1 MNDWVCGN
9 CKSINRG
16 SANSC
21 YSCGGAREIV
31 AVTES
36 RPLGL
41 RPFGTQPPGS
51 QPIGTRPLGGAGAVG
66 GPSRGAQPL
75 GGTGAVGGPS
85 FSAQPGTGATGSAA
99 LMATDAQPG
108 AGAGSDSTPGFAG
121 IGAFAGSGGLVPP
134 TGQSQPR
141 QPASTN
147 DILGGFLAGLV
158 AAVLAT
164 GLWYAVVVVSHY
176 QLGIVAIV
184 VGFLIGQGV
193 VLGASRR
200 GSVVLIAISVVL
212 TLLALVLSEYLIVAA
227 FVSEQLAP
235 GETIEVL
242 QPPSF
247 VATVVIDSV
256 KTDPLTLAFWAIAL
270 FQAFSIPA
278 RQLGRSPTG

>member
-1 MNDWVCGN
+1 VNDWVCGN

-36 RPLGL
+36 RPLGA
-41 RPFGTQPPGS
+41 PSFGTQPPGGTGA
-51 QPIGTRPLGGAGAVG
+51 IGAR
-66 GPSRGAQPL
+66 SFGAQP
-75 GGTGAVGGPS
+75 GGTA
-85 FSAQPGTGATGSAA
+85 AIGSAA
-99 LMATDAQPG
+99 LTASDAQPG
-108 AGAGSDSTPGFAG
+108 AGAGAVGTTGFARV
-121 IGAFAGSGGLVPP
+121 GAFAAAGGLVPP
-134 TGQSQPR
+134 SGQSQPR

-193 VLGASRR
+193 VLGASRH
-200 GSVVLIAISVVL
+200 GSIVLIAISVVL

-235 GETIEVL
+235 GESIEVL

-247 VATVVIDSV
+247 VATVVIESV

-278 RQLGRSPTG
+278 RQLGRTRTA

>member
-1 MNDWVCGN
+1 MNDWVCAN

-36 RPLGL
+36 RPLGAQ
-41 RPFGTQPPGS
+41 PFGTQPL
-51 QPIGTRPLGGAGAVG
+51 R
-66 GPSRGAQPL
+66 
-75 GGTGAVGGPS
+75 GTGAVGAQPFG
-85 FSAQPGTGATGSAA
+85 AQPGGTGAIGSEA
-99 LMATDAQPG
+99 LTASDAQPG
-108 AGAGSDSTPGFAG
+108 GGAASSPGFAG
-121 IGAFAGSGGLVPP
+121 VGAFAGAGGLVPP

-212 TLLALVLSEYLIVAA
+212 TLVALVLSDYLIVAA

-247 VATVVIDSV
+247 VATVVIESV

-278 RQLGRSPTG
+278 RQLGRTATA